1 MQERRP
7 RSAFA
12 AGFQGCFG
20 VAAAFIVVVIGI
32 FLLIVVLAVAAT
44 ECGGDE
50 GSLNVPGQYTI
61 ELIAGS

>member
-1 MQERRP
+1 M
-7 RSAFA
+7 
-12 AGFQGCFG
+12 
-20 VAAAFIVVVIGI
+20 AAAFIVVIIGI

-50 GSLNVPGQYTI
+50 GSLDVPAQHTI